1 MTVSE
6 PLRLAIFDCDGT
18 LVDSQHSI
26 VASMNAA
33 FEAHAYT
40 RVSTLDQ
47 TIDNQ
52 LIELRDHC
60 SKMGWE
66 VVKEYADEGLSG
78 TLSRD
83 KRPALNSLIKDAYRK
98 RFDSVVCWDISRIGR
113 SMKELILFLSDMK
126 DRGIGICSVRQ
137 GFDTSTSMGEI
148 MFQFVGIL
156 SSWEREMI
164 RERTLAGL
172 ERAKSEGKTLGRRKV
187 TNDTMTAKIL
197 ELRTAK
203 KSIREIAS
211 EVGVSRGTVSNV
223 LKVA

>member
-1 MTVSE
+1 MTKKVVIY
-6 PLRLAIFDCDGT
+6 A
-18 LVDSQHSI
+18 
-26 VASMNAA
+26 
-33 FEAHAYT
+33 

-47 TIDNQ
+47 TVDNQ

-66 VVKEYADEGLSG
+66 IVKEYVDEGLSG

-83 KRPALNSLIKDAYRK
+83 KRPALNAMIKDGYRK
-98 RFDSVVCWDISRIGR
+98 KFDTVICWDISRLGR
-113 SMKELILFLSDMK
+113 SMKELIMFLSDMK

-172 ERAKSEGKTLGRRKV
+172 ERAKSEGKTLGRKSV
-187 TNDTMTAKIL
+187 TNDTITAQII
-197 ELRTAK
+197 ELRNEK

>member
-1 MTVSE
+1 M
-6 PLRLAIFDCDGT
+6 
-18 LVDSQHSI
+18 
-26 VASMNAA
+26 
-33 FEAHAYT
+33 
-40 RVSTLDQ
+40 
-47 TIDNQ
+47 
-52 LIELRDHC
+52 
-60 SKMGWE
+60 
-66 VVKEYADEGLSG
+66 KEYADEGLSG
-78 TLSRD
+78 ILSRE

-113 SMKELILFLSDMK
+113 SMKELVLFLSDMK
-126 DRGIGICSVRQ
+126 DRNVGICSVRQ

-172 ERAKSEGKTLGRRKV
+172 ERAKSEGKTLGRKKV
-187 TNDTMTAKIL
+187 VDDEMSSKII

-203 KSIREIAS
+203 KSIRDIAS

>member
-1 MTVSE
+1 MV
-6 PLRLAIFDCDGT
+6 RRVAI
-18 LVDSQHSI
+18 
-26 VASMNAA
+26 
-33 FEAHAYT
+33 YT

-52 LIELRDHC
+52 LIELREHC

-66 VVKEYADEGLSG
+66 IVKEYADEGLSG
-78 TLSRD
+78 TLSRE

-98 RFDSVVCWDISRIGR
+98 KFDSVVCWDISRLGR

-126 DRGIGICSVRQ
+126 DKGVGICSVRQ

-172 ERAKSEGKTLGRRKV
+172 ERARREGMTLGRRKV
-187 TNDTMTAKIL
+187 TNDTMTAKII
-197 ELRTAK
+197 ELRSAK
-203 KSIREIAS
+203 KSIRAIAS
-211 EVGVSRGTVSNV
+211 EVGVSIGTVSKT

>member
-1 MTVSE
+1 MTKRVCVY
-6 PLRLAIFDCDGT
+6 A
-18 LVDSQHSI
+18 
-26 VASMNAA
+26 
-33 FEAHAYT
+33 

-47 TIDNQ
+47 TVDNQ
-52 LIELRDHC
+52 LIELRDQC

-66 VVKEYADEGLSG
+66 IVKEYTDEGLSG

-172 ERAKSEGKTLGRRKV
+172 ERAKSQGKTLGRKKV
-187 TNDTMTAKIL
+187 TNDTMTAKII
-197 ELRTAK
+197 ELRSAK
-203 KSIREIAS
+203 KSIRQIAS
-211 EVGVSRGTVSNV
+211 EVGVSRGTVNNV

>member
-1 MTVSE
+1 MV
-6 PLRLAIFDCDGT
+6 RKVAIYC
-18 LVDSQHSI
+18 
-26 VASMNAA
+26 
-33 FEAHAYT
+33 

-47 TIDNQ
+47 TVDNQ

-66 VVKEYADEGLSG
+66 ITKEYSDEGLSG

-98 RFDSVVCWDISRIGR
+98 RFDAVVCWDISRIGR
-113 SMKELILFLSDMK
+113 SMKELVLFLSDMK
-126 DRGIGICSVRQ
+126 DRDIGIVSVRQ
-137 GFDTSTSMGEI
+137 GFDTSTTMGEM

-156 SSWEREMI
+156 SAWEREMI

-172 ERAKSEGKTLGRRKV
+172 ERAKSEGKTLGRKKV
-187 TNDTMTAKIL
+187 VNDEITSQIV
-197 ELRTAK
+197 ELRNAK
-203 KSIREIAS
+203 KSIRAIAS

>member
-1 MTVSE
+1 MTKRVVIY
-6 PLRLAIFDCDGT
+6 A
-18 LVDSQHSI
+18 
-26 VASMNAA
+26 
-33 FEAHAYT
+33 

-47 TIDNQ
+47 IVDNQ
-52 LIELRDHC
+52 LLELRDHC

-66 VVKEYADEGLSG
+66 IVKEYVDEGLSG
-78 TLSRD
+78 TLFRD
-83 KRPALNSLIKDAYRK
+83 KRPSLNAMINDGYRK
-98 RFDSVVCWDISRIGR
+98 KFDTVVCWDISRIGR
-113 SMKELILFLSDMK
+113 SMKELIMFLSDMK

-172 ERAKSEGKTLGRRKV
+172 DRAKKEGKTLGRKTVIDDDKVSHIRK
-187 TNDTMTAKIL
+187 
-197 ELRTAK
+197 LR
-203 KSIREIAS
+203 SIGRSLRDIAS
-211 EVGVSRGTVSNV
+211 EVGVSKGTVSNV

>member
-1 MTVSE
+1 MV
-6 PLRLAIFDCDGT
+6 RKVAI
-18 LVDSQHSI
+18 
-26 VASMNAA
+26 
-33 FEAHAYT
+33 YT

-60 SKMGWE
+60 SKIGWE

-78 TLSRD
+78 TLSRE
-83 KRPALNSLIKDAYRK
+83 KRPALNALIKDAYRK

-156 SSWEREMI
+156 SSWEREI
-164 RERTLAGL
+164 IKERTLAGL
-172 ERAKSEGKTLGRRKV
+172 ERARREGKTLGRRKV
-187 TNDTMTAKIL
+187 TDDRMTATII
-197 ELRTAK
+197 ELRDDK
-203 KSIREIAS
+203 KSTREIAS
-211 EVGVSRGTVSNV
+211 EAGVSRGTVSNV
-223 LKVA
+223 LKAA

>member
-1 MTVSE
+1 MV
-6 PLRLAIFDCDGT
+6 RKVAI
-18 LVDSQHSI
+18 
-26 VASMNAA
+26 
-33 FEAHAYT
+33 YT

-66 VVKEYADEGLSG
+66 IVKEYADEGLSG
-78 TLSRD
+78 TLSRE

-113 SMKELILFLSDMK
+113 SMKELVLFLSDMK
-126 DRGIGICSVRQ
+126 DKGVGICSVRQ

-187 TNDTMTAKIL
+187 TNDTMTTKIL

>member
-1 MTVSE
+1 MV
-6 PLRLAIFDCDGT
+6 RRVAI
-18 LVDSQHSI
+18 
-26 VASMNAA
+26 
-33 FEAHAYT
+33 YT

-66 VVKEYADEGLSG
+66 IVKEYADEGLSG

-98 RFDSVVCWDISRIGR
+98 KFDSVVCWDISRLGR

-126 DRGIGICSVRQ
+126 DREIGICSVRQ
-137 GFDTSTSMGEI
+137 GFDTSTSMGET

-156 SSWEREMI
+156 SSWEKTMI
-164 RERTLAGL
+164 RERTFAGL
-172 ERAKSEGKTLGRRKV
+172 ERARREGKTLGRRKV
-187 TNDTMTAKIL
+187 TNDTMTAKII
-197 ELRTAK
+197 ELRSVK
-203 KSIREIAS
+203 KSLKEIAS
-211 EVGVSRGTVSNV
+211 EVGVSIATVHRE
-223 LKVA
+223 LKKVA

>member
-1 MTVSE
+1 MTKKVG
-6 PLRLAIFDCDGT
+6 I
-18 LVDSQHSI
+18 
-26 VASMNAA
+26 
-33 FEAHAYT
+33 YT

-52 LIELRDHC
+52 LLELRDHC

-156 SSWEREMI
+156 SSWERSMI

-172 ERAKSEGKTLGRRKV
+172 ERARREGKTLGRRKV
-187 TNDTMTAKIL
+187 TNDTMTAKII
-197 ELRTAK
+197 ELRSAK
-203 KSIREIAS
+203 KSIRAIAS
-211 EVGVSRGTVSNV
+211 EVGVSIGTVSKT

>member
-1 MTVSE
+1 MTRKV
-6 PLRLAIFDCDGT
+6 AI
-18 LVDSQHSI
+18 
-26 VASMNAA
+26 
-33 FEAHAYT
+33 YT

-47 TIDNQ
+47 TVENQ

-66 VVKEYADEGLSG
+66 IVKEYADKGLSG

-83 KRPALNSLIKDAYRK
+83 KRPALNALIKDGYRK
-98 RFDSVVCWDISRIGR
+98 KFDAVVCWDISRIGC
-113 SMKELILFLSDMK
+113 SMKELVLFLSDMK
-126 DRGIGICSVRQ
+126 DRNIGIVSVRQ

-172 ERAKSEGKTLGRRKV
+172 ERAKSEGKTLGRKKV
-187 TNDTMTAKIL
+187 INDEITTKII
-197 ELRTAK
+197 ELRNAK
-203 KSIREIAS
+203 KSIRAIAS

-223 LKVA
+223 LKAA

>member
-1 MTVSE
+1 MGRKV
-6 PLRLAIFDCDGT
+6 AI
-18 LVDSQHSI
+18 
-26 VASMNAA
+26 
-33 FEAHAYT
+33 YT

-47 TIDNQ
+47 TVDNQ

-60 SKMGWE
+60 SKMEWE

-78 TLSRD
+78 TLSRE

-113 SMKELILFLSDMK
+113 SMKELVLFLSDMK
-126 DRGIGICSVRQ
+126 DRNVGICSVRQ

-187 TNDTMTAKIL
+187 TTESMTAKIV
-197 ELRTAK
+197 ELRNGK
-203 KSIREIAS
+203 KTIREIAS
-211 EVGVSRGTVSNV
+211 EVGVSVGTVSKT

>member
-1 MTVSE
+1 MTKKVG
-6 PLRLAIFDCDGT
+6 I
-18 LVDSQHSI
+18 
-26 VASMNAA
+26 
-33 FEAHAYT
+33 YT

-52 LIELRDHC
+52 LLELRDHC

-156 SSWEREMI
+156 SSWERSMI

-172 ERAKSEGKTLGRRKV
+172 ERARREGKTLGRRKV
-187 TNDTMTAKIL
+187 TNDRMTAKII
-197 ELRTAK
+197 ELRSAK

-211 EVGVSRGTVSNV
+211 EVGVSTATVHRQ
-223 LKVA
+223 LKMVA

>member
-1 MTVSE
+1 MV
-6 PLRLAIFDCDGT
+6 RKVAI
-18 LVDSQHSI
+18 
-26 VASMNAA
+26 
-33 FEAHAYT
+33 YT

-47 TIDNQ
+47 TVDNQ

-66 VVKEYADEGLSG
+66 IVKEYSDEGLSG
-78 TLSRD
+78 TLSRE
-83 KRPALNSLIKDAYRK
+83 KRPALNALIKDAYRK

-113 SMKELILFLSDMK
+113 SMKELVLFLSDMK
-126 DRGIGICSVRQ
+126 DRDIGICSVRP

-148 MFQFVGIL
+148 MFQFVGIP
-156 SSWEREMI
+156 SSWEKEMI

-172 ERAKSEGKTLGRRKV
+172 ERSKSEGKTLGRRKV
-187 TNDTMTAKIL
+187 TNDTMTAKII

-211 EVGVSRGTVSNV
+211 EVGVSVGTVSNTQ
-223 LKVA
+223 KVA

>member
-1 MTVSE
+1 MV
-6 PLRLAIFDCDGT
+6 RKVAI
-18 LVDSQHSI
+18 
-26 VASMNAA
+26 
-33 FEAHAYT
+33 YT

-47 TIDNQ
+47 TLDNQ
-52 LIELRDHC
+52 LLELRDHC

-83 KRPALNSLIKDAYRK
+83 KRPALNALIKDAYRK

-113 SMKELILFLSDMK
+113 SMKELVLFLSDMK
-126 DRGIGICSVRQ
+126 DKGVGICSVRQ

-187 TNDTMTAKIL
+187 TNDTMTARIL

>member
-1 MTVSE
+1 MV
-6 PLRLAIFDCDGT
+6 RKVAI
-18 LVDSQHSI
+18 
-26 VASMNAA
+26 
-33 FEAHAYT
+33 YT

-47 TIDNQ
+47 TVDNQ

-66 VVKEYADEGLSG
+66 IVKEYADEGLSG

-98 RFDSVVCWDISRIGR
+98 RFESVVCWDISRIGR
-113 SMKELILFLSDMK
+113 SMKELVLFLSDMK
-126 DRGIGICSVRQ
+126 DREIGICSVRQ

-156 SSWEREMI
+156 SSLEREMI

-187 TNDTMTAKIL
+187 TNDTMTAKIV

-203 KSIREIAS
+203 KTIRQIAS
-211 EVGVSRGTVSNV
+211 EVGVSRGTVNNV

>member
-1 MTVSE
+1 MV
-6 PLRLAIFDCDGT
+6 RKVAIYI
-18 LVDSQHSI
+18 H
-26 VASMNAA
+26 
-33 FEAHAYT
+33 
-40 RVSTLDQ
+40 VSTLDQ

-52 LIELRDHC
+52 LIELRDHY

-66 VVKEYADEGLSG
+66 IVKEYADGGLSG
-78 TLSRD
+78 TLSQE

-98 RFDSVVCWDISRIGR
+98 KLDSVVCWDIWRLGR

-126 DRGIGICSVRQ
+126 DRDISICLVRQ

-172 ERAKSEGKTLGRRKV
+172 ERARREGNTLGRRKV
-187 TNDTMTAKIL
+187 TNDTMTAKIIK
-197 ELRTAK
+197 LRSAK
-203 KSIREIAS
+203 KSLRKIAP
-211 EVGVSRGTVSNV
+211 EVGVSIAIVHRE
-223 LKVA
+223 LKKVA

>member
-1 MTVSE
+1 MTKKVV
-6 PLRLAIFDCDGT
+6 I
-18 LVDSQHSI
+18 
-26 VASMNAA
+26 
-33 FEAHAYT
+33 YT

-78 TLSRD
+78 TLSRE

-126 DRGIGICSVRQ
+126 DKGVGICSVRQ

-172 ERAKSEGKTLGRRKV
+172 ERAKREGKTLGRRKV
-187 TNDTMTAKIL
+187 TNDTMTAKII
-197 ELRTAK
+197 ELRSANR
-203 KSIREIAS
+203 SIREIAS
-211 EVGVSRGTVSNV
+211 EVGVSTATVHRQ
-223 LKVA
+223 LKKVA

>member
-1 MTVSE
+1 MGRKV
-6 PLRLAIFDCDGT
+6 AI
-18 LVDSQHSI
+18 
-26 VASMNAA
+26 
-33 FEAHAYT
+33 YT

-60 SKMGWE
+60 SKMEWE

-78 TLSRD
+78 TLSRE
-83 KRPALNSLIKDAYRK
+83 KRPALNALIKDAYRK

-113 SMKELILFLSDMK
+113 SMKELVLFLSDMK
-126 DRGIGICSVRQ
+126 DRNVGICSVRQ

-187 TNDTMTAKIL
+187 TTESMTAKIV
-197 ELRTAK
+197 ELRNGK
-203 KSIREIAS
+203 KTIREIAS
-211 EVGVSRGTVSNV
+211 EVGVSVGTVSKT

>member
-1 MTVSE
+1 MTKKVVIY
-6 PLRLAIFDCDGT
+6 A
-18 LVDSQHSI
+18 
-26 VASMNAA
+26 
-33 FEAHAYT
+33 

-47 TIDNQ
+47 TVDNQ

-66 VVKEYADEGLSG
+66 IVKEYTDEGLSG
-78 TLSRD
+78 TLSRN
-83 KRPALNSLIKDAYRK
+83 KRPALNAMINDGYRK
-98 RFDSVVCWDISRIGR
+98 KFDTVVCWDISRIGR

-172 ERAKSEGKTLGRRKV
+172 ERAKSEGKILGRRKV
-187 TNDTMTAKIL
+187 TNDTMTAKII
-197 ELRTAK
+197 ELRNDK